1 MKAYEEDPLIYHGR
15 VMFSWVGAMR
25 DGIESIQH
33 QLSVIQ
39 LPVLFIHGKEDQT
52 VPIGNSHFG
61 FEQIGS
67 EDRTFKVSSCTTYNY
82 TTACI
87 VMFGRATQITKVDFA
102 CIVHPESPCAEIA
115 SALDVRGP
123 GTREFVQV
131 AREWL
136 CECA

>member
-67 EDRTFKVSSCTTYNY
+67 EDRTFKVSSSTTYNY

-87 VMFGRATQITKVDFA
+87 VMFGRATHTLYHKSGFCMYNTVLTGCLA
-102 CIVHPESPCAEIA
+102 LIVIKRPF
-115 SALDVRGP
+115 LVR
-123 GTREFVQV
+123 RWFLCRFYNWFV
-131 AREWL
+131 
-136 CECA
+136 